1 MTKEKKIVQ
10 NKTIEHE
17 HFRTKAEAY
26 GHSWWGQ
33 ATKAGKQRLKR
44 KQSILKDFLKRGNIK
59 KNLLEV
65 GCGAGELTSSVKDYL
80 EVTGIDLTPD
90 LIEIAKKQNIT
101 ATYLCA
107 DITHLPFKN
116 ESFEAVVGDGILHHV
131 DLNAA
136 FCEIK
141 RVLKDNGS
149 ILFFEPNMLNP
160 QIFLERNIA
169 FIRHWHQTPTETA
182 FLKSQLNNFLK
193 DNGWQDISVKNFDFL
208 HPATPAKLITIVKKI
223 GEFCEQVPIIN
234 NIAGSLW
241 IEASKA
247 S

>member
-1 MTKEKKIVQ
+1 MTKENKIVQ
-10 NKTIEHE
+10 NKSTESE

-33 ATKAGKQRLKR
+33 STKAGKRRLRR
-44 KQSILKDFLKRGNIK
+44 KQSILKDFLKRANVK

-80 EVTGIDLTPD
+80 KVTGIDLTSD
-90 LIEIAKKQNIT
+90 LIEIAKKQNVT

-107 DITHLPFKN
+107 DLTHLPFKN

-136 FCEIK
+136 LSEIK
-141 RVLKDNGS
+141 RVLTKNGR

-169 FIRHWHQTPTETA
+169 FIRQRHQTPTETA
-182 FLKSQLNNFLK
+182 FSKSQLNNFLK
-193 DNGWQDISVKNFDFL
+193 DNGWQNICVKNFDFL
-208 HPATPAKLITIVKKI
+208 HPATPAKLINFVKKV
-223 GEFCEQVPIIN
+223 GEFCEQIPIIN

-241 IEASKA
+241 IEASKG